1 MLSHPTLTRCIVIG
15 FMVLVGFAFAKSIQS
30 GNPLGIVLAL
40 VSLVA
45 GIYFVYLL
53 KKANEQQEES
63 Y

>member
-15 FMVLVGFAFAKSIQS
+15 FMVLVGFAIAKNIQTGS
-30 GNPLGIVLAL
+30 PLGLILAL
-40 VSLVA
+40 ISLIA

>member
-15 FMVLVGFAFAKSIQS
+15 FMVLVGFSLAKSINS
-30 GNPLGIVLAL
+30 GNSLGVVLAL
-40 VSLVA
+40 VSLTA

>member
-15 FMVLVGFAFAKSIQS
+15 FMVLVGFAIAKSMQS
-30 GNPLGIVLAL
+30 GSALSFVLAV
-40 VSLVA
+40 VSLIA
-45 GIYFVYLL
+45 GIYFVHLL